1 MGALWCMR
9 IDKRFAPMGLIQ
21 PPTANSTYR
30 GKVRETYDLGDGR
43 LLMVATDRIS
53 AFDFILPNG
62 IPDKGAV
69 LTQMS
74 KFWFEMTIEVVP
86 NHYLRLA
93 DGSDA
98 DGLPFALPPELRGRS
113 MIVKKGERLAGAY
126 IV

>member
-1 MGALWCMR
+1 M
-9 IDKRFAPMGLIQ
+9 
-21 PPTANSTYR
+21 TSTPLFETSLPNRTPR
-30 GKVRETYDLGDGR
+30 GKVRDTYDLGDGR

-74 KFWFEMTIEVVP
+74 TFWFEMTKEVVP

-113 MIVKKGERLAGAY
+113 MIVKKADRLN
-126 IV
+126 V